1 MGGREERMKK
11 GSGIIDAIYISPQRV
26 LQRWPFQYNKEK
38 QVLSTTTFP
47 ICFNSLNQIVSPMR
61 TRQYGKV
68 TWHSHF
74 WELESLS
81 PLSHKSMPG
90 MNDPSQPAVFPH
102 TFLTAQIF
110 TKPNYNFLFENNVI
124 FPISLLSIEM
134 SLFPS
139 VFFIPLHIYW

>member
-61 TRQYGKV
+61 ARQYRKV
-68 TWHSHF
+68 T
-74 WELESLS
+74 
-81 PLSHKSMPG
+81 
-90 MNDPSQPAVFPH
+90 
-102 TFLTAQIF
+102 
-110 TKPNYNFLFENNVI
+110 
-124 FPISLLSIEM
+124 
-134 SLFPS
+134 
-139 VFFIPLHIYW
+139 